1 MFNTKFGAKL
11 TDRSKKLFGKLDS
24 IARQRGLVERRSKKF
39 SAAGFVL
46 ASLKAVVSG
55 KGSLSQLTMNL
66 APSEMKAMSPQ
77 AMWKRLDERATAFMS
92 EVVGEAMSERWCR
105 TSDIVPCERFGRV
118 IIEDSSQCKL
128 PKENAEAFPAHG
140 NDKGQTAG
148 CKFDLAFDLLSGQV
162 VSNTLHI
169 ATEQDRAIGKDVV
182 GFVQE
187 NDLYLRDMGYFSL
200 AEFQY
205 IEHRAAFWLSR
216 LPANVTGCDLKGRKL
231 ETRLGRSKSKRLE
244 IDVLLG
250 DASHRA
256 RLVAVKAD
264 PKIAQER
271 RRHRREMA
279 RSKGKTPS
287 KDALLRDGWH
297 LIITNVPR
305 EKMKAKEL
313 FSLYAL
319 RWQIEITFRAWKQS
333 AGLVKALKRRSNQQ
347 HLEVLM
353 YAAMLHLVLTLHV
366 AALLQGASRQK
377 MLSLE
382 KIAHDL
388 AAFLLRIDSLHGQFC
403 TYAPD
408 LRHVQ
413 MDRRARKSLRET
425 ALATLS

>member
-1 MFNTKFGAKL
+1 MFNTSYGAKL

-24 IARQRGLVERRSKKF
+24 IARQSGLVVRQSKKF

-46 ASLKAVVSG
+46 TALKAVVSG
-55 KGSLSQLTMNL
+55 KGSLSQLAMNL
-66 APSEMKAMSPQ
+66 APSQSKAMSPQ
-77 AMWKRLDERATAFMS
+77 AMWKRLDEKATAFMS
-92 EVVGEAMSERWCR
+92 AVVGEAMSQRWCR
-105 TSDIVPCERFGRV
+105 VRDLVPCERFGRV
-118 IIEDSSQCKL
+118 VIEDSSQSKL
-128 PKENAEAFPAHG
+128 PKENAEAFPGHG
-140 NDKGQTAG
+140 NDKGKTAG

-162 VSNTLHI
+162 LSNTLHV
-169 ATEQDRAIGKDVV
+169 ATEQDRVIGKDVV
-182 GFVQE
+182 GLVQE
-187 NDLYLRDMGYFSL
+187 NDLYLRDMGYFSI

-205 IEHRAAFWLSR
+205 IEGHAAFWLSR
-216 LPANVTGCDLKGRKL
+216 LPANVRVCDRKGRKL
-231 ETRLGRSKSKRLE
+231 ETRLAKSRSKRLE
-244 IDVLLG
+244 FEVLLG

-264 PKIAQER
+264 PKVAQER
-271 RRHRREMA
+271 RRQRREKA

-305 EKMKAKEL
+305 DKMNAKEL
-313 FSLYAL
+313 SALYGV

-333 AGLVKALKRRSNQQ
+333 AGLSRALKRRSNQQ

-366 AALLQGASRQK
+366 ASLLQCACRQK

-388 AAFLLRIDSLHGQFC
+388 AAFLLRIDSLAQQFC

-408 LRHVQ
+408 LRHIQ
-413 MDRRARKSLRET
+413 MDRRTRKSLRES
-425 ALATLS
+425 ALATLG

>member
-1 MFNTKFGAKL
+1 MFNTSYGAKL

-24 IARQRGLVERRSKKF
+24 IARQTGLVVRQGKKF

-46 ASLKAVVSG
+46 ATLKAVVSG
-55 KGSLSQLTMNL
+55 KGSLGQLAMNL
-66 APSEMKAMSPQ
+66 APSQSKAMSPQ
-77 AMWKRLDERATAFMS
+77 AMWKRLDEKATAFMS
-92 EVVGEAMSERWCR
+92 EVVGEALSQRWCR
-105 TSDIVPCERFGRV
+105 VSDLVPCDRFGRV
-118 IIEDSSQCKL
+118 IIEDSSQGKL
-128 PKENAEAFPAHG
+128 PKENSEAFPGHG

-162 VSNTLHI
+162 LSNTLHV
-169 ATEQDRAIGKDVV
+169 ATVQDRTIGKDVV
-182 GFVQE
+182 GLVQE
-187 NDLYLRDMGYFSL
+187 NDLFLRDMGYFST

-205 IEHRAAFWLSR
+205 IEEHAAFWLSR
-216 LPANVTGCDLKGRKL
+216 LPANITVCDRKGRKL
-231 ETRLGRSKSKRLE
+231 ETRLARNRSKRLE

-256 RLVAVKAD
+256 RLIAVKAD
-264 PKIAQER
+264 PKVAQER
-271 RRHRREMA
+271 RRKRKEKA

-305 EKMKAKEL
+305 DKMNAKDL
-313 FSLYAL
+313 FALYGV

-366 AALLQGASRQK
+366 SALLQCACRQK
-377 MLSLE
+377 VLSLE
-382 KIAHDL
+382 KIAHHL
-388 AAFLLRIDSLHGQFC
+388 AAFLLRIDSLEEEFC

-408 LRHVQ
+408 LRHIQ
-413 MDRRARKSLRET
+413 MDRRARRSLRQT
-425 ALATLS
+425 ALSTLG

>member
-1 MFNTKFGAKL
+1 MFNTSYGAKL
-11 TDRSKKLFGKLDS
+11 AGCSKKLFGRLDS
-24 IARQRGLVERRSKKF
+24 IARQSGLVERRSKKF

-77 AMWKRLDERATAFMS
+77 AMWKRLDEKATVFMS
-92 EVVGEAMSERWCR
+92 NVVGDAMSQRWCR
-105 TSDIVPCERFGRV
+105 MRDLVPCGRFGRV
-118 IIEDSSQCKL
+118 VIEDSSQSKL
-128 PKENAEAFPAHG
+128 PKENAETFPGHG
-140 NDKGQTAG
+140 NDKGRTAG

-162 VSNTLHI
+162 ISNTLHV
-169 ATEQDRAIGKDVV
+169 ATEQDRVIGKDVV
-182 GFVQE
+182 GLVQK
-187 NDLYLRDMGYFSL
+187 NDLYLRDMGYFSI

-205 IEHRAAFWLSR
+205 IEQRAAFWLSR

-231 ETRLGRSKSKRLE
+231 ETRLGSSKSKRLE
-244 IDVLLG
+244 IDVRIG
-250 DASHRA
+250 DAAHRV

-264 PKIAQER
+264 PKIAQQR
-271 RRHRREMA
+271 RRQRREKA

-287 KDALLRDGWH
+287 KNALLRDGWH
-297 LIITNVPR
+297 LIITNVPQDR
-305 EKMKAKEL
+305 MNAKDL
-313 FSLYAL
+313 FALYGV

-366 AALLQGASRQK
+366 AALLQYACRQK

-388 AAFLLRIDSLHGQFC
+388 AAFLLRIDSLDGQFC

-408 LRHVQ
+408 LRHIQ
-413 MDRRARKSLRET
+413 MDRRTRKSLRET
-425 ALATLS
+425 ALATLG